1 MFKSSFIK
9 YITAF
14 AAVML
19 VSFIMLSSV
28 INTMIGKYVR
38 DDKLDS
44 LEWIAESAS
53 DIAEAEMSGYG
64 STFKDFME
72 KSGTHVMEAVDR
84 LADRFVG
91 TVIIIADADGSV
103 LASNVTLSE
112 GAKIPD
118 DAIFSLRDSGEYTAD
133 SQNLSGLLLDNYIV
147 TARPILDGNG
157 SYVGSVFVCGAY
169 SHHNALMAQMQK
181 TVFMSSLWIML
192 AAIIA
197 FYFLCDRTVAPL
209 RSMVGAAKDFAQGK
223 LDTRVEVRGRD
234 EIAELAVA
242 FNNMAQ
248 SLENNEKMR
257 NSFLSNVSH
266 DLRTPMTPISGFIDG
281 ITSGAIP
288 PEKHAYYLRVISDE
302 VHRLSRLVTR
312 LLDLSRLESR
322 KFEFINFD
330 ICEMA
335 WTILVSFE
343 QKIEE
348 KGLDVEFDTSE
359 DKIMVHADKDTI
371 HRVMYNLIENATKF
385 AKDGGRLSIKIKSNK
400 NKVKVT
406 VFDEG
411 KSIPEEDIPYV
422 FDRFYKTDKSRGLDS
437 TGVGLGLYIAKTII
451 EAHGEKIAVRSP
463 EGACEFEFSL
473 KEAVLE
479 PHANTLDITK
489 K

>member
-19 VSFIMLSSV
+19 VSFIMLSSM
-28 INTMIGKYVR
+28 INTMIEKYVR
-38 DDKLDS
+38 EDKLDS

-53 DIAEAEMSGYG
+53 DIAEAEMTGYSG
-64 STFKDFME
+64 TFSDFIGT
-72 KSGTHVMEAVDR
+72 SGTHVMEAVNR
-84 LADRFVG
+84 LSDRFVG
-91 TVIIIADADGSV
+91 TVVIIADTDGNV
-103 LASNVTLSE
+103 LLSNATLSD

-118 DAIFSLRDSGEYTAD
+118 AALEQLRNEGKFVGNTE
-133 SQNLSGLLLDNYIV
+133 NLSGLLLDNYII
-147 TARPILDGNG
+147 TARSVENADGAT
-157 SYVGSVFVCGAY
+157 VGSVFVCGAY
-169 SHHNALMAQMQK
+169 SHHNALMVEMQK

-197 FYFLCDRTVAPL
+197 FYFICDRTIVPL
-209 RSMVGAAKDFAQGK
+209 RSMVSAAKDFAQGK

-266 DLRTPMTPISGFIDG
+266 DLRTPMTTISGFIDG

-288 PEKHAYYLRVISDE
+288 PEKHQYYLGVISDE
-302 VHRLSRLVTR
+302 VHRLSRLVSR
-312 LLDLSRLESR
+312 LLDISRLESR

-343 QKIEE
+343 QKIEQKRLE
-348 KGLDVEFDTSE
+348 VEFDTSR

-385 AKDGGRLSIKIKSNK
+385 ANEGGRLSIKIKTEK
-400 NKVKVT
+400 NKVRIT

-411 KSIPEEDIPYV
+411 KSIPAEDIPYV

-437 TGVGLGLYIAKTII
+437 TGVGLGLYIVKTII
-451 EAHGEKIAVRSP
+451 DAHKEKITVRSE
-463 EGACEFEFSL
+463 EGFCEFEFSL
-473 KEAVLE
+473 DEAVLE
-479 PHANTLDITK
+479 PHGNTLDITK

>member
-1 MFKSSFIK
+1 
-9 YITAF
+9 
-14 AAVML
+14 
-19 VSFIMLSSV
+19 
-28 INTMIGKYVR
+28 
-38 DDKLDS
+38 
-44 LEWIAESAS
+44 
-53 DIAEAEMSGYG
+53 
-64 STFKDFME
+64 
-72 KSGTHVMEAVDR
+72 
-84 LADRFVG
+84 
-91 TVIIIADADGSV
+91 
-103 LASNVTLSE
+103 
-112 GAKIPD
+112 
-118 DAIFSLRDSGEYTAD
+118 
-133 SQNLSGLLLDNYIV
+133 
-147 TARPILDGNG
+147 
-157 SYVGSVFVCGAY
+157 
-169 SHHNALMAQMQK
+169 
-181 TVFMSSLWIML
+181 
-192 AAIIA
+192 
-197 FYFLCDRTVAPL
+197 
-209 RSMVGAAKDFAQGK
+209 
-223 LDTRVEVRGRD
+223 
-234 EIAELAVA
+234 
-242 FNNMAQ
+242 
-248 SLENNEKMR
+248 
-257 NSFLSNVSH
+257 
-266 DLRTPMTPISGFIDG
+266 
-281 ITSGAIP
+281 
-288 PEKHAYYLRVISDE
+288 
-302 VHRLSRLVTR
+302 
-312 LLDLSRLESR
+312 
-322 KFEFINFD
+322 
-330 ICEMA
+330 MA